1 MTLLIRLLAV
11 PGEIPP
17 PKETEFQTV
26 NAMEESLTL
35 IRNVLWKDED
45 QPAGNILDARLRAK
59 FYGARV
65 ISYRTYITQI
75 LELPA
80 TRSSKEGEMIIS
92 DHYKSSI
99 AVPQLNANAT
109 TLDDLDP
116 RYVTYAK
123 EGIKAL
129 VLSTTAFH
137 GLGDPGVVRLIVT
150 NIWGTTHA

>member
-1 MTLLIRLLAV
+1 M

-17 PKETEFQTV
+17 PEEREFQTV

-35 IRNVLWKDED
+35 IRNTLWRDED
-45 QPAGNILDARLRAK
+45 LPANNILDARLRAK

-75 LELPA
+75 LELPV
-80 TRSSKEGEMIIS
+80 TRSPKEGEVVIS

-99 AVPQLNANAT
+99 AVPQLNANAR
-109 TLDDLDP
+109 TLDDLDT

-123 EGIKAL
+123 EGIQAL
-129 VLSTTAFH
+129 IKSTTAFH